1 MIMLT
6 GVTGFVGPH
15 LVRALCARRE
25 PVRCLVRDL
34 RRARRLGEWGAE
46 LVQGDLHDRESLEQA
61 LAGARHVIHMA
72 KLAQGSTR
80 TLAKTNREGTRAM
93 VRLAERQGV
102 ERFIHLSALGAAPK
116 PQFAYAYSEWQAE
129 ELLRHSRLNYLI
141 LRPTVIVGPGD
152 PFSIGLIRLV
162 RRWPVCPL
170 PGSGRTRYQPLW
182 VGDLVRCLLLALDG
196 AGPDEQIVPL
206 GGGQILTLEEML
218 LQIMAALQRS
228 RPLLHLPRRPMRR
241 AVRLLQGL
249 GLSTPWVP
257 GHFLGTANLAG
268 PGSVERAFGFQP
280 RGWSDCLPQL
290 LACPAEQNLLA

>member
-1 MIMLT
+1 MITLT

-15 LVRALCARRE
+15 LVRALRARDLA
-25 PVRCLVRDL
+25 VRCLVRDR

-46 LVQGDLHDRESLEQA
+46 LVQGDLRDRESLERA
-61 LAGARHVIHMA
+61 LAGTRTIVHMA
-72 KLAQGSTR
+72 KLAQGSAR
-80 TLAKTNREGTRAM
+80 ALGEVNREGTRAM
-93 VRLAERQGV
+93 VQIAERQGV
-102 ERFIHLSALGAAPK
+102 ERFIHLSALGARPK

-152 PFSIGLIRLV
+152 PFSAGLIGLV
-162 RRWPVCPL
+162 RRWPVCPV
-170 PGSGRTRYQPLW
+170 PGSGQVRYQPLW
-182 VGDLVRCLLLALDG
+182 VGDLVRCLLLALDEG
-196 AGPDEQIVPL
+196 GSAERTLAL

-218 LQIMAALQRS
+218 LQIMAALQRP
-228 RPLLHLPRRPMRR
+228 RPLLHLPRRPLRR

-257 GHFLGTANLAG
+257 GHFLGMANVAD
-268 PGSVERAFGFQP
+268 PGSIERFFGFRP